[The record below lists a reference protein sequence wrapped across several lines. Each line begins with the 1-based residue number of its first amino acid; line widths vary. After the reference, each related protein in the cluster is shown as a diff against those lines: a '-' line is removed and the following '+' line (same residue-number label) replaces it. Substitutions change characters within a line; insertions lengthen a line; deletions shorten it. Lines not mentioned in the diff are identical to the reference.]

1 MSAAAAVLAQALL
14 DDFEFDWPSIARPEQ
29 LPPSDD
35 EWSTWL
41 ILAGRGFGKTR
52 TGAETVR
59 SWATGSTPHSPGQ
72 YGRLALVA
80 ETAADARDVM
90 VEGESGILAVH
101 PPDFR
106 PTYEPS
112 KRKLT
117 WPNGATALLF
127 NGTEP
132 DQLRGPQFDAAWVD
146 ELAKYEHAADVW
158 DQLAFSLRLGKQ
170 PRKVVT
176 TTPRPIPVLKAII
189 VDPTTRI
196 TRGRTLDNAANL
208 APGVVEALM
217 KRYAGTRFG
226 RQELEAELLTDTPGA
241 LWRWE
246 DIEEPRIKAALLPPL
261 KRVVVAVDPAVT
273 SGEDADETGI
283 IVAGIDERGHAYVLE
298 DLSGRF
304 TPDAWARKA
313 VGAYHTHRADRIVA
327 ERNQGGDLVE
337 STIRLVDRSASFT
350 SVHASRGKVVRAE
363 PVSALY
369 EQRRVHHAGVFPQL
383 EEQMSAF
390 TADFN
395 RGQAGYSPDR
405 VDALVWALSELM
417 LGPEHSFS
425 SRELMI

>member
-1 MSAAAAVLAQALL
+1 MSAAAAVLARALL
-14 DDFEFDWPSIARPEQ
+14 DDFEFDWQSIARPEQ
-29 LPPSDD
+29 LPLADD

-59 SWATGSTPHSPGQ
+59 SWATGSTPHSPGR

-158 DQLAFSLRLGKQ
+158 DQLAFSLRLAKQ
-170 PRKVVT
+170 PHKVVT

-196 TRGRTLDNAANL
+196 TRGRTLDNAVNL

-327 ERNQGGDLVE
+327 
-337 STIRLVDRSASFT
+337 
-350 SVHASRGKVVRAE
+350 SRGKVVRAE
-363 PVSALY
+363 PVSALHK
-369 EQRRVHHAGVFPQL
+369 QRRVHHAGVFPQL

-425 SRELMI
+425 SRELLI